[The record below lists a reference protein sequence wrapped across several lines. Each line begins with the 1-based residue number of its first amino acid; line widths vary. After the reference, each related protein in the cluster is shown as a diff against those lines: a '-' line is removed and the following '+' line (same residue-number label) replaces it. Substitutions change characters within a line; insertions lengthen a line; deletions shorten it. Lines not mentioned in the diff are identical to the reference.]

1 MAKLVSK
8 VYGDALYEEAMEKN
22 VLSDW
27 FDEVQALEV
36 IFRENSDLVQ
46 FLNHPQ
52 NIKEEK
58 IKVMENIF
66 SGKISDGLMGFLV
79 IVIEKGRQND
89 ILPICDY
96 FIERVK
102 EYKKI
107 GIVKVTSAVSLS
119 DEQKARI
126 EKRVLETTA
135 YVSLETSYTVDPSL
149 LGGLVIRI
157 GDRVV
162 DSSVK
167 THLEELKRDLLK
179 LKMA

>member
-27 FDEVQALEV
+27 FDEVQALEA

-52 NIKEEK
+52 IIKEEK

-107 GIVKVTSAVSLS
+107 GIVKVTSAISLS

>member
-52 NIKEEK
+52 IIKEEK

-66 SGKISDGLMGFLV
+66 SGKISEGLMGFLV

-126 EKRVLETTA
+126 EKRVLKTTA

>member
-1 MAKLVSK
+1 M
-8 VYGDALYEEAMEKN
+8 
-22 VLSDW
+22 
-27 FDEVQALEV
+27 
-36 IFRENSDLVQ
+36 
-46 FLNHPQ
+46 
-52 NIKEEK
+52 
-58 IKVMENIF
+58 
-66 SGKISDGLMGFLV
+66 
-79 IVIEKGRQND
+79 
-89 ILPICDY
+89 
-96 FIERVK
+96 
-102 EYKKI
+102 
-107 GIVKVTSAVSLS
+107 KVTSAVSLS

>member
-52 NIKEEK
+52 IIKEEK
-58 IKVMENIF
+58 IKVMENVF

>member
-27 FDEVQALEV
+27 FDEVQALEA

-52 NIKEEK
+52 IIKEEK

>member
-36 IFRENSDLVQ
+36 IFRDNSDLVQ

-52 NIKEEK
+52 IIKEEK

-135 YVSLETSYTVDPSL
+135 YVSLETAYTVDPSL

>member
-27 FDEVQALEV
+27 FDEVQALEA
-36 IFRENSDLVQ
+36 IFRDNSDLVQ

-52 NIKEEK
+52 IIKEEK
-58 IKVMENIF
+58 IKVMENVF
-66 SGKISDGLMGFLV
+66 SGRISDGLMGFLV

>member
-52 NIKEEK
+52 IIKEEK
-58 IKVMENIF
+58 IKVMENVF
-66 SGKISDGLMGFLV
+66 SGRISDGLMGFLV

-157 GDRVV
+157 GDRVE

>member
-52 NIKEEK
+52 IIKEEK

-107 GIVKVTSAVSLS
+107 GIVKVPSAVSLS

>member
-52 NIKEEK
+52 IIKEEK
-58 IKVMENIF
+58 IKVMENVF
-66 SGKISDGLMGFLV
+66 SGRISDDLMGFLV

-107 GIVKVTSAVSLS
+107 GIVKVTSAISLS